1 MPRLR
6 QCLATR
12 TSSIRPREAP
22 CELSPGQDAELQAA
36 DHGALP
42 FLGDDEM
49 NVRVACEL
57 LERREIGLRQ
67 RVFDP
72 LASTPERIVRQHG
85 DDGSDI
91 LAAGAADG
99 DL

>member
-12 TSSIRPREAP
+12 TSSIRPSEVP
-22 CELSPGQDAELQAA
+22 CELSPA

-42 FLGDDEM
+42 VLGDDEL
-49 NVRVACEL
+49 NIRVACEL